1 MPPETILPLSASQET
16 GSLKRILLQYFYS
29 VYVRGDNTVENSKK
43 EEYGGALDAKELYP
57 DIKLRSLEAYA
68 EEFYSN
74 LK

>member
-1 MPPETILPLSASQET
+1 M
-16 GSLKRILLQYFYS
+16 
-29 VYVRGDNTVENSKK
+29 YVRGDNTVENSKK